1 MGGFF
6 MLFNLFNFAFMTKK
20 MDTLDTIK
28 KKLLKALE
36 KSLGIVT
43 IACKEVD
50 CARSTF
56 YNYYNNDQD
65 FKNAVDEISNLTL
78 DFAESQLHKQIKDGN
93 TTATIFYLKTKGK
106 KRGYIERK
114 EVEMTADIST
124 SKLSTEAQKKIDNI
138 LNDEY

>member
-1 MGGFF
+1 
-6 MLFNLFNFAFMTKK
+6 MLFNLFNFAFMTTN
-20 MDTLDTIK
+20 MDTIK

-43 IACKEVD
+43 IACKEVN

-56 YNYYNNDQD
+56 YNYYNNDKD
-65 FKNAVDEISNLTL
+65 FKNSVDEISNLTL
-78 DFAESQLHKQIKDGN
+78 DFAESQLHKQIKEGN

>member
-1 MGGFF
+1 
-6 MLFNLFNFAFMTKK
+6 MTKK
-20 MDTLDTIK
+20 INKSRHIK
-28 KKLLKALE
+28 KESLLAALE
-36 KSLGIVT
+36 QSLGVAS
-43 IACKEVD
+43 IACKLAD
-50 CARSTF
+50 IPRST
-56 YNYYNNDQD
+56 YYKWIKEDD
-65 FKNAVDEISNLTL
+65 VFLKGVKEIENVAL

-138 LNDEY
+138 LNNEY